1 MYNSEWWTIP
11 MCECVNLY
19 GECKGVK
26 VQCNARKEGW
36 SVGGSSWVSTS
47 DHGSKVWHKVV
58 HHLRS
63 PTLVEWGDV
72 WCEVYMYVWEMR
84 EGEVAIKFSPAQC
97 FEIPRSNG
105 NHIFRNVSYL
115 PESNA
120 ECFVARVWDRDCV
133 ELGLNWYSPLGKTH
147 AIRFETCKFKTFGLE
162 TYSQERERER
172 EIITMQIGDIG
183 SCWGHRSVEFWP
195 NVKG

>member
-1 MYNSEWWTIP
+1 MSRDFWWSQWLAQRRAQVQDLQTTRHYRVQFQKTMYNSEWCVIP

-19 GECKGVK
+19 EECKGVK

-84 EGEVAIKFSPAQC
+84 EGEVAIKHSTQA
-97 FEIPRSNG
+97 I
-105 NHIFRNVSYL
+105 NHTQNIHTWRTKLSTL
-115 PESNA
+115 SKKR
-120 ECFVARVWDRDCV
+120 RVWWVRT
-133 ELGLNWYSPLGKTH
+133 P
-147 AIRFETCKFKTFGLE
+147 TFYLE
-162 TYSQERERER
+162 
-172 EIITMQIGDIG
+172 
-183 SCWGHRSVEFWP
+183 RS
-195 NVKG
+195 

>member
-1 MYNSEWWTIP
+1 MSRDFWWSQWLAHEKSSSTRPTNYKTLQNTIP
-11 MCECVNLY
+11 KDNVQFGVMGNSNVWVCQPLWRVQ
-19 GECKGVK
+19 GVK

-84 EGEVAIKFSPAQC
+84 EGEVAIKHNTQA
-97 FEIPRSNG
+97 I
-105 NHIFRNVSYL
+105 NHTQNIHTWRTKLSTL
-115 PESNA
+115 SKKR
-120 ECFVARVWDRDCV
+120 RVWWVRT
-133 ELGLNWYSPLGKTH
+133 P
-147 AIRFETCKFKTFGLE
+147 TFYLE
-162 TYSQERERER
+162 
-172 EIITMQIGDIG
+172 
-183 SCWGHRSVEFWP
+183 RS
-195 NVKG
+195 